1 MSLSSLRVDMRI
13 KGRTHSSVFDDIAVH
28 CGGAGDPRNH
38 AVGREL
44 GADLPPGGTVENRD
58 LDVDV
63 HWTAISVVAH
73 GDLQLA
79 ILEDRLRFQEHWHA
93 APGDTVVLRMVDNQ
107 NVRLALGLWD
117 VIPVGAVCVF
127 GVGEGVSGPTGR
139 PSGSRG
145 TLGRVKAGDVPVR
158 AAGFSVALD
167 LGNGDDGLLGI
178 IVREILVSSH
188 GVVGAICCAGV
199 WLPGLFTEISSTLIL
214 QGFLLRII
222 ISRQRS

>member
-13 KGRTHSSVFDDIAVH
+13 KGRTHRSVFDDIAVH

-63 HWTAISVVAH
+63 YWTAISVVPH

-79 ILEDRLRFQEHWHA
+79 ILEDRLRFQKHWHA
-93 APGDTVVLRMVDNQ
+93 ALGDTVVLRMVDNQ

-117 VIPVGAVCVF
+117 VIPVGAVCV
-127 GVGEGVSGPTGR
+127 
-139 PSGSRG
+139 
-145 TLGRVKAGDVPVR
+145 
-158 AAGFSVALD
+158 
-167 LGNGDDGLLGI
+167 
-178 IVREILVSSH
+178 
-188 GVVGAICCAGV
+188 VV
-199 WLPGLFTEISSTLIL
+199 
-214 QGFLLRII
+214 LLR
-222 ISRQRS
+222 RG